1 MTPDIVEDAPHPDH
15 ILDVLSVTKYYP
27 VEGGARIK
35 AVDDVTFNIAPGET
49 LGVVGE
55 SGSGKT
61 TLSRIVARLIDQDDG
76 RIIFNGTDI
85 SYLSGPAFSQMPKRR
100 MLQMVF
106 QDPLASLNPRFRAA
120 QAIANP
126 VLRLGTPE
134 ERRNVAALVEEAAAH
149 AGLPTRFLNSFP
161 YQLSGGQRARVDI
174 ARAIVLKPKLIILD
188 EPTSA
193 LDASLQAHVVQTLL
207 KLREELGVA
216 LMFVSHDLNLVRL
229 ISDRLLVMHLG
240 KIVEQGPAQA
250 VFNDPQQDYTKKL
263 ISAIPKLGRRRGDS
277 GMSRQSTAAPVED

>member
-1 MTPDIVEDAPHPDH
+1 MTPDILEDAPHPDH

-35 AVDDVTFNIAPGET
+35 AVDDVSFNIAPGET

-61 TLSRIVARLIDQDDG
+61 TLSRIIARLIDQDDG

-85 SYLSGPAFSQMPKRR
+85 SCLSGPAFSQMPKRR

-277 GMSRQSTAAPVED
+277 GMSHQSTAALVED

>member
-1 MTPDIVEDAPHPDH
+1 MTPDIAEDAPHPDH
-15 ILDVLSVTKYYP
+15 ILNVLSVTKYYP

-35 AVDDVTFNIAPGET
+35 AVDDVSFNIAPGET

-61 TLSRIVARLIDQDDG
+61 TLARIVARLIEQDDG
-76 RIIFNGTDI
+76 RIIFNGADI
-85 SYLSGPAFSQMPKRR
+85 SYLSGPAFSQMPNRR

-106 QDPLASLNPRFRAA
+106 QDPLASLNPRFRASE
-120 QAIANP
+120 AIANP

-149 AGLPTRFLNSFP
+149 AGLPARFLSSFP

-250 VFNDPQQDYTKKL
+250 VFNDPQHDYTKKL
-263 ISAIPKLGRRRGDS
+263 ISAIPKLGRRRGES
-277 GMSRQSTAAPVED
+277 GMARQLAAAPVEE